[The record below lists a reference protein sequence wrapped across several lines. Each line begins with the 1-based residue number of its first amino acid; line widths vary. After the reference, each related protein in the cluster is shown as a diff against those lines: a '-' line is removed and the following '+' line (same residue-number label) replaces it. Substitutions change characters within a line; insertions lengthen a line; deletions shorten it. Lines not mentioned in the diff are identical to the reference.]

1 MQKGV
6 GVRGELF
13 ATASAAAVV
22 RNAPE
27 LSTTLSTHSASIAR
41 RVVSSLVC
49 AACGGM
55 MSGLPPAAVL
65 IPADAFVTGPAGA
78 GGGGPSGGG
87 SGDAVG
93 ISGGIESDELV
104 LDPTLPPAGM
114 ITPRGP
120 AFSGSAGAKSV
131 NVCAAMVARKYKYST
146 KYSGS
151 SREPKP

>member
-1 MQKGV
+1 
-6 GVRGELF
+6 
-13 ATASAAAVV
+13 
-22 RNAPE
+22 
-27 LSTTLSTHSASIAR
+27 
-41 RVVSSLVC
+41 
-49 AACGGM
+49 

-114 ITPRGP
+114 GTPMGL

-131 NVCAAMVARKYKYST
+131 NVCAAIDGST
-146 KYSGS
+146 QVQLQHFRIPDPAS
-151 SREPKP
+151 SRNPSGRRGAMRGARDLRSWAEVAG